1 MTLDGF
7 RFDLAAAVLALLLLW
22 TAFVLWRAA
31 RNGKFDFS
39 QMLRD
44 AEGKESALR
53 LGVLVSLAISSWV
66 VVKDA
71 LDGSSDP
78 QLVWA
83 YLFTWSG
90 ALVFVK
96 AVEKWDGR
104 LPWSKP

>member
-1 MTLDGF
+1 MFQHIQL
-7 RFDLAAAVLALLLLW
+7 DLAAAVLGVLLLA

-39 QMLRD
+39 AMLRD
-44 AEGKESALR
+44 SEGKESALR
-53 LGVLVSLAISSWV
+53 LGILVSLAVSSWV
-66 VVKDA
+66 IVKTA
-71 LDGSSDP
+71 LANTLDP
-78 QLVWA
+78 QFFWA

-96 AVEKWDGR
+96 AVERWNGV